1 MQPRFKEEVEKI
13 KEAVHTWFTSNSS
26 LVPAQ
31 NSVVSTRQ
39 KHDM

>member
-1 MQPRFKEEVEKI
+1 MQPRYKEEVEMI
-13 KEAVHTWFTSNSS
+13 KEAVDTLFTSNSI

-31 NSVVSTRQ
+31 NSVVSTPQ

>member
-13 KEAVHTWFTSNSS
+13 KEAVHTWFTSNSI
-26 LVPAQ
+26 LVPVQ
-31 NSVVSTRQ
+31 NSVVSTPQ